1 MRNISTLTTLAIIA
15 SVASVPMAAQD
26 VAPRFAIFAPDQL
39 FKTSA
44 RAKKVIDQLDGIGK
58 GLQGKLEIKQKE
70 LEKMTEQVKSPGLS
84 EEGRAK
90 LQRELQDGDLAF
102 KRMQEDSQKE
112 FNKESEK
119 IYGQFQSEVGPIV
132 EEVSKERK
140 LQVVFQYT
148 RQNAGMFAFTD
159 EKWAV
164 DFTNEIAKRY
174 DAKFEGQ
181 SAAPNP
187 TAPKPM
193 APKPAAKPAAPKKN
207 G

>member
-1 MRNISTLTTLAIIA
+1 MRHISALATLAIV
-15 SVASVPMAAQD
+15 VAAPLAAQD
-26 VAPRFAIFAPDQL
+26 AAPRFAIFAPDQL
-39 FKTSA
+39 FKNSA
-44 RAKKVIDQLDGIGK
+44 RAKKVIEQLDGIGK
-58 GLQGKLEIKQKE
+58 NLQSKIEAKQKD
-70 LEKMTEQVKSPGLS
+70 LEKMAEQVKSPGLS

-119 IYGQFQSEVGPIV
+119 IYGQFQTEVGPIV
-132 EEVSKERK
+132 EDVARERK

-148 RQNAGMFAFTD
+148 RQNAGMFAYTD

-164 DFTNEIAKRY
+164 EFTDEVAKRY

-181 SAAPNP
+181 SAAPKA
-187 TAPKPM
+187 APRPAAP
-193 APKPAAKPAAPKKN
+193 APKPAGPKKN